1 MKFWKYGLIGL
12 LALLLVGCGQQLSTT
27 KATYGRNGLVATI
40 KGSAS
45 GVDRVKYTSQAGNG
59 SVPVKSGTFVVNVP
73 VTDTTQ
79 QIKLTAG
86 SLKREVNV
94 KAGTS
99 LGQYTAI
106 ATKFNQMLAVSSLS
120 KADQAKLKQGQA
132 AAAELQKSAATMTP
146 AEKLTAAQQPQTLK
160 TLMAQATANTR
171 GIQSILKTAGVNYR
185 ASIVNGKAMGFAVIV
200 PLSVLKD
207 SKKMQQF
214 ATGFGLLSTAVG
226 ANAKTVF
233 SHFKK
238 LTKDAKSKN
247 NSTTIKTIKS
257 NNVKFDVGY
266 STTDL
271 YLYVTK

>member
-99 LGQYTAI
+99 LGSTLLLRPNLI
-106 ATKFNQMLAVSSLS
+106 KCWPFRVSP
-120 KADQAKLKQGQA
+120 KQIRQ
-132 AAAELQKSAATMTP
+132 
-146 AEKLTAAQQPQTLK
+146 
-160 TLMAQATANTR
+160 N
-171 GIQSILKTAGVNYR
+171 
-185 ASIVNGKAMGFAVIV
+185 
-200 PLSVLKD
+200 
-207 SKKMQQF
+207 
-214 ATGFGLLSTAVG
+214 
-226 ANAKTVF
+226 
-233 SHFKK
+233 
-238 LTKDAKSKN
+238 
-247 NSTTIKTIKS
+247 
-257 NNVKFDVGY
+257 
-266 STTDL
+266 
-271 YLYVTK
+271 

>member
-45 GVDRVKYTSQAGNG
+45 GVDRVHYTSQAGNG

-106 ATKFNQMLAVSSLS
+106 ASLATSHRFRWS
-120 KADQAKLKQGQA
+120 
-132 AAAELQKSAATMTP
+132 
-146 AEKLTAAQQPQTLK
+146 
-160 TLMAQATANTR
+160 AQALLPSLF
-171 GIQSILKTAGVNYR
+171 GHPKPFWPWPMKTA
-185 ASIVNGKAMGFAVIV
+185 
-200 PLSVLKD
+200 D
-207 SKKMQQF
+207 S
-214 ATGFGLLSTAVG
+214 GRV
-226 ANAKTVF
+226 
-233 SHFKK
+233 
-238 LTKDAKSKN
+238 
-247 NSTTIKTIKS
+247 
-257 NNVKFDVGY
+257 
-266 STTDL
+266 
-271 YLYVTK
+271 

>member
-1 MKFWKYGLIGL
+1 MLMSVIIRLSERNVPHEVLEIWFDWFISTAASRLRPTIKYDKGP
-12 LALLLVGCGQQLSTT
+12 
-27 KATYGRNGLVATI
+27 YGRNGLVATI

-132 AAAELQKSAATMTP
+132 AAAEAS
-146 AEKLTAAQQPQTLK
+146 EKCGNDDACRKIDGGT
-160 TLMAQATANTR
+160 
-171 GIQSILKTAGVNYR
+171 
-185 ASIVNGKAMGFAVIV
+185 
-200 PLSVLKD
+200 
-207 SKKMQQF
+207 
-214 ATGFGLLSTAVG
+214 TGT
-226 ANAKTVF
+226 
-233 SHFKK
+233 
-238 LTKDAKSKN
+238 DAKN
-247 NSTTIKTIKS
+247 IDGTS
-257 NNVKFDVGY
+257 NCQYPGQAVANHR
-266 STTDL
+266 
-271 YLYVTK
+271 